1 MALANGTPAH
11 NDLGLLIMVV
21 FYMQLDGV
29 SSAGAMERGWVWLW
43 QNNIKKYNSYSLSM
57 FRGCYMKN
65 RLRLPILY
73 LATLHSLELKLFE
86 FTNSTL

>member
-43 QNNIKKYNSYSLSM
+43 QNNIKKYNSYNLSV

-65 RLRLPILY
+65 RD

>member
-11 NDLGLLIMVV
+11 NDLGFLSIVV

-29 SSAGAMERGWVWLW
+29 SSAGAMDRGWVWLW
-43 QNNIKKYNSYSLSM
+43 QNNSKKYNSYNLSV

-65 RLRLPILY
+65 RLRLPILV
-73 LATLHSLELKLFE
+73 TLPL
-86 FTNSTL
+86 STHWN